1 MEVHKRLG
9 HGFLDLVYQEVLAI
23 AFVHAGIPVRRECDL
38 SISYRGRPLRCA
50 YGTDFKCSD
59 GVLVELKALS
69 RVGDVERAQVM
80 NDLKATGL
88 VRRLVLNLGRSSLE
102 LFRVISSPNL
112 KTSAESAEPAAS
124 LGDAHEA

>member
-1 MEVHKRLG
+1 MDVHKRLG
-9 HGFLDLVYQEVLAI
+9 HGFLDLVYQEALAI

-50 YGTDFKCSD
+50 YRTDFTCSD

-80 NDLKATGL
+80 NDLKSDGL
-88 VRRLVLNLGRSSLE
+88 DPAV
-102 LFRVISSPNL
+102 
-112 KTSAESAEPAAS
+112 SAELGS
-124 LGDAHEA
+124 LKPGTLSRQFVSELEDLC